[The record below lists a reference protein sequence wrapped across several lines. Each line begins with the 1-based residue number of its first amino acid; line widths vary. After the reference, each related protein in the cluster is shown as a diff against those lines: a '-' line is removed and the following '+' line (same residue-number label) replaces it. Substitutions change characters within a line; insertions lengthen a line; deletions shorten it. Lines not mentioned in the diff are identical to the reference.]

1 MSRLESFR
9 KEQAKAAEV
18 AATAPAPLDGTRSRL
33 DSFRAARGLPP
44 AAADPGAAEP
54 AAADPAPRAS
64 STGFSLNLPAAGLGG
79 GGSGS
84 SGAPAIP
91 ALSLGSVP
99 SAGSGP
105 LSARKLKK
113 EVLNASSS
121 SLDSS
126 NAAGTITLRDE
137 LGTPRSV
144 RVVQSEEHE
153 NFNMIQ
159 VKWVYTLNDK
169 YYQILLRHGRRSGI
183 RKIYVNK
190 EMVERTK
197 TLFGYFVD
205 NGSQHQFKEIERDI
219 GITGAGLS
227 TEMGTH
233 FVRPVV
239 GTDGFGMTLAN
250 CGQRADGVVVLEL
263 EPGFPAHR
271 SGLLVGDIIL
281 SVGEECIVDT
291 NVIIDKLTDLR
302 GEIILEVAGN
312 SPSRLVTIP
321 NPWSTKDNGTLLLAD
336 TACGKYEKPRIPLPA
351 GATNLE
357 VGDVI
362 LSVDGAVTES
372 AKETMK
378 YLARA
383 PDPITF
389 VVAGRD
395 LAVMGMPRA
404 APMAPETPRD
414 DVYDQ
419 PGGGA

>member
-33 DSFRAARGLPP
+33 ESFRAARGLPP

-205 NGSQHQFKEIERDI
+205 NGSQHQFKSLQIDNEVSNECARVRLHALNTALTLRCARNGAWQEIERDI

-291 NVIIDKLTDLR
+291 N
-302 GEIILEVAGN
+302 
-312 SPSRLVTIP
+312 
-321 NPWSTKDNGTLLLAD
+321 
-336 TACGKYEKPRIPLPA
+336 KYEKPRIPLPA

-362 LSVDGAVTES
+362 L
-372 AKETMK
+372 

-414 DVYDQ
+414 DIYDQ

>member
-190 EMVERTK
+190 EMVRP
-197 TLFGYFVD
+197 TLEEPL
-205 NGSQHQFKEIERDI
+205 NGSHDVRLPPPS
-219 GITGAGLS
+219 GGAHEDAL
-227 TEMGTH
+227 
-233 FVRPVV
+233 R
-239 GTDGFGMTLAN
+239 LL
-250 CGQRADGVVVLEL
+250 CGQWLATPIQGRRPPRHPRPLFTRLACKCSPQRVLLCLVRNTNARSEAAPPPLPFHEGGRTASTTYAPTAHDG
-263 EPGFPAHR
+263 AHR
-271 SGLLVGDIIL
+271 P
-281 SVGEECIVDT
+281 
-291 NVIIDKLTDLR
+291 R
-302 GEIILEVAGN
+302 RRP
-312 SPSRLVTIP
+312 SPAA
-321 NPWSTKDNGTLLLAD
+321 NPP
-336 TACGKYEKPRIPLPA
+336 CPRRRHAHDGAIPLRRH
-351 GATNLE
+351 
-357 VGDVI
+357 
-362 LSVDGAVTES
+362 SHS
-372 AKETMK
+372 
-378 YLARA
+378 
-383 PDPITF
+383 
-389 VVAGRD
+389 GR
-395 LAVMGMPRA
+395 L
-404 APMAPETPRD
+404 
-414 DVYDQ
+414 
-419 PGGGA
+419 

>member
-44 AAADPGAAEP
+44 AAADPAAAEP
-54 AAADPAPRAS
+54 AAADLAPRVS

-190 EMVERTK
+190 EMVCP
-197 TLFGYFVD
+197 TLEEPLS
-205 NGSQHQFKEIERDI
+205 GSHDV
-219 GITGAGLS
+219 GLPPPS
-227 TEMGTH
+227 GRADEDAL
-233 FVRPVV
+233 R
-239 GTDGFGMTLAN
+239 LL
-250 CGQRADGVVVLEL
+250 CGQWLATPIQGRRPPRHHHHFTRSVARLQLRTRPPPPARHAHGGAMPTATRAMPTAALC
-263 EPGFPAHR
+263 PRRRYAHGGAMPTAALCPR
-271 SGLLVGDIIL
+271 RRHPKAVGCAH
-281 SVGEECIVDT
+281 G
-291 NVIIDKLTDLR
+291 
-302 GEIILEVAGN
+302 
-312 SPSRLVTIP
+312 
-321 NPWSTKDNGTLLLAD
+321 
-336 TACGKYEKPRIPLPA
+336 
-351 GATNLE
+351 GA
-357 VGDVI
+357 
-362 LSVDGAVTES
+362 
-372 AKETMK
+372 
-378 YLARA
+378 
-383 PDPITF
+383 
-389 VVAGRD
+389 
-395 LAVMGMPRA
+395 MPTA
-404 APMAPETPRD
+404 APSQSGRL
-414 DVYDQ
+414 
-419 PGGGA
+419 